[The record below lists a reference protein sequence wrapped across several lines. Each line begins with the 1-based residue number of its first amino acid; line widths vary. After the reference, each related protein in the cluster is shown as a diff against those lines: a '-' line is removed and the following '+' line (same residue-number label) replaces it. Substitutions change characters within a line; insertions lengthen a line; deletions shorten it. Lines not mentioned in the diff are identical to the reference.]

1 MVAVSQFRSV
11 DRGDRK
17 GGKILPFIG
26 RMLPHIAVC
35 AGKMLHYYPRVMQE
49 KLGRIGI
56 APPSTRGKL
65 PVSSKI
71 LST

>member
-1 MVAVSQFRSV
+1 
-11 DRGDRK
+11 
-17 GGKILPFIG
+17 
-26 RMLPHIAVC
+26 MLPLIAVC
-35 AGKMLHYYPRVMQE
+35 AGKMLYYYPRVMQE

-56 APPSTRGKL
+56 APPSTRGKS